1 MNEPI
6 TSLLQRELTIFSK
19 NFGGLQRT
27 CWELSRLLLRA
38 RDEYDMTSV
47 NKGKSGTEST
57 DGVDPLPESGSA
69 SDEPLWLQ
77 GDLYEGRN
85 EGSERSQESS

>member
-6 TSLLQRELTIFSK
+6 TSLLQREVTILAK
-19 NFGGLQRT
+19 NFGQLERT

-47 NKGKSGTEST
+47 NKGESGTESA
-57 DGVDPLPESGSA
+57 DGVDPLPESA
-69 SDEPLWLQ
+69 SVPDEPRWLQ
-77 GDLYEGRN
+77 GDLYES
-85 EGSERSQESS
+85 GSEGPNGP